1 MTVCKLIKGLRSEFF
16 RSTLQ
21 KMTNNTENSNTIS
34 RPSTPLVS
42 FMPPKPIVLVGL
54 MGCGKT
60 SIGKRLA
67 KRFDLPFCDSDQ
79 EVEEAAGC
87 SLEDIESV
95 FGEGS
100 LQNGEYKVITRLLNQ
115 PVQIIATGCLS
126 FTYEDTKRL
135 IKEKSI
141 SVWLK
146 ADLQTLLTR
155 VTGRKDRPLLEP
167 GKEEEILTNMMEQH
181 YPSFEEADVCVQTY
195 DEPANI
201 TVDRV
206 IIAMSEFI
214 RNKYP
219 DYHVLK
225 SV

>member
-1 MTVCKLIKGLRSEFF
+1 MTDNSENLK
-16 RSTLQ
+16 TP
-21 KMTNNTENSNTIS
+21 S
-34 RPSTPLVS
+34 RPPSPLVS
-42 FMPPKPIVLVGL
+42 FMPPKPVVLVGL

-87 SLEDIESV
+87 AIGEIDSV
-95 FGEGS
+95 FGDGS
-100 LQNGEYKVITRLLNQ
+100 LEKGEFKVISRLLNQ
-115 PVQIIATGCLS
+115 QVQVIATGCLS
-126 FTYEDTKRL
+126 FTYEKTRKL
-135 IKEKSI
+135 IKEKAI

-146 ADLQTLLTR
+146 ADLQTLYTR
-155 VTGRKDRPLLEP
+155 VSGRKDRPLLEP
-167 GKEEEILTNMMEQH
+167 GKEEEILTQMMNDY
-181 YPSFEEADVCVQTY
+181 YPIFEESDVSVQTY

-214 RNKYP
+214 KSNYP

>member
-1 MTVCKLIKGLRSEFF
+1 MSIGEENRKDDSISQTASKAPLRPTSP
-16 RSTLQ
+16 
-21 KMTNNTENSNTIS
+21 M
-34 RPSTPLVS
+34 VS
-42 FMPPKPIVLVGL
+42 FVPPKPVVLVGL

-87 SLEDIESV
+87 AICDIEAL
-95 FGEGS
+95 FGDGS
-100 LQNGEYKVITRLLNQ
+100 LQAGEYKVIARLLTQ
-115 PVQIIATGCLS
+115 QVQIIATGCLS
-126 FTYEDTKRL
+126 FTYENTRNL

-146 ADLQTLLTR
+146 ADLPTLFAR
-155 VTGRKDRPLLEP
+155 VTGRKDRPLLEA
-167 GKEEEILTNMMEQH
+167 GNEEEALIGMMDQY
-181 YPSFEEADVCVQTY
+181 YPLFAESDVCVQTY
-195 DEPANI
+195 DEPTNI

-206 IIAMSEFI
+206 IIAISDFI
-214 RNKYP
+214 RSQYP

>member
-1 MTVCKLIKGLRSEFF
+1 M
-16 RSTLQ
+16 
-21 KMTNNTENSNTIS
+21 
-34 RPSTPLVS
+34 S
-42 FMPPKPIVLVGL
+42 FMPPKPIVIIGL

-79 EVEEAAGC
+79 EVETAAGC
-87 SLEDIESV
+87 SIGDIDSV
-95 FGEGS
+95 FGEGA
-100 LQNGEYKVITRLLNQ
+100 LQSGEYRVLLRILGQ
-115 PVQIIATGCLS
+115 SVQVIATGCLS
-126 FTYEDTKRL
+126 FTYDETKAL
-135 IKEKSI
+135 LKEKAI

-146 ADLQTLLTR
+146 ADLQTLLLR
-155 VTGRKDRPLLEP
+155 VVGRKDRPLLEV
-167 GKEEEILTNMMEQH
+167 GREEEILTGLIDKY
-181 YPSFEEADVCVQTY
+181 YPIFAESDVCVQTY

-214 RNKYP
+214 QKSYP

>member
-1 MTVCKLIKGLRSEFF
+1 MVDNSENF
-16 RSTLQ
+16 T
-21 KMTNNTENSNTIS
+21 TPA
-34 RPSTPLVS
+34 RPTSPLVS
-42 FMPPKPIVLVGL
+42 FMPPKPVVLVGL

-79 EVEEAAGC
+79 EVELAAGC
-87 SLEDIESV
+87 SISDIDSI
-95 FGEGS
+95 FGEGALES
-100 LQNGEYKVITRLLNQ
+100 GEYRVISRLLNQ
-115 PVQIIATGCLS
+115 PVQVIATGCLS
-126 FTYEDTKRL
+126 FTYPKTQEL

-146 ADLQTLLTR
+146 ADLPTLFTR

-167 GKEEEILTNMMEQH
+167 GKEEEILKKMMDDY
-181 YPSFEEADVCVQTY
+181 YPEFEKSDVCVQTY

-214 RNKYP
+214 KSKYP

>member
-1 MTVCKLIKGLRSEFF
+1 MTDNF
-16 RSTLQ
+16 
-21 KMTNNTENSNTIS
+21 ENKATPT
-34 RPSTPLVS
+34 RPTSPLVS
-42 FMPPKPIVLVGL
+42 FLPPKPVVLIGL

-60 SIGKRLA
+60 SIGKRVA

-87 SLEDIESV
+87 ALNDIDSV
-95 FGEGS
+95 FGEGA
-100 LQNGEYKVITRLLNQ
+100 LQSGEYKVMSRLLSQ
-115 PVQIIATGCLS
+115 QVQIIATGCFS
-126 FTYEDTKRL
+126 FTYEKTKAL
-135 IKEKSI
+135 IKEKAI

-146 ADLQTLLTR
+146 ADLPTLLER

-167 GKEEEILTNMMEQH
+167 GKEEEILKQMMDDC
-181 YPSFEEADVCVQTY
+181 YPAFEETDICVQTY
-195 DEPANI
+195 DEPTNI

-206 IIAMSEFI
+206 IIAISEFI
-214 RNKYP
+214 HEQYP

>member
-1 MTVCKLIKGLRSEFF
+1 MA
-16 RSTLQ
+16 
-21 KMTNNTENSNTIS
+21 NNTENPNTIS

-42 FMPPKPIVLVGL
+42 FMPPKPVVLVGL

-87 SLEDIESV
+87 SLADIESV

-100 LQNGEYKVITRLLNQ
+100 LQSGEYKVISRLLNQ

-126 FTYEDTKRL
+126 FTYEDTKDL
-135 IKEKSI
+135 IKDKAI

-146 ADLQTLLTR
+146 ADLPTLLAR

-167 GKEEEILTNMMEQH
+167 GKEEEILVDMMSQY
-181 YPSFEEADVCVQTY
+181 YPMFEEADVCVQTY

-206 IIAMSEFI
+206 IIGMSEFI
-214 RNKYP
+214 KNKYP

>member
-1 MTVCKLIKGLRSEFF
+1 MLVSEMLEEK
-16 RSTLQ
+16 TIAPAV
-21 KMTNNTENSNTIS
+21 ENSSVPS
-34 RPSTPLVS
+34 RPMTPLVS

-79 EVEEAAGC
+79 EVEIAAGC
-87 SLEDIESV
+87 SVTDVDSI
-95 FGEGS
+95 FGEGA
-100 LQNGEYKVITRLLNQ
+100 LVAGEHKIIARLLNA
-115 PVQIIATGCLS
+115 PMQIIATGCFS
-126 FTYEDTKRL
+126 FSHENTREL
-135 IKEKSI
+135 IGSKAI

-146 ADLQTLLTR
+146 ADMATLLER
-155 VTGRKDRPLLEP
+155 VTGRKDRPLLRP
-167 GKEEEILTNMMEQH
+167 GHEEEILKKLIDEH
-181 YPSFEEADVCVQTY
+181 YPLFALSDVHVQTY
-195 DEPANI
+195 DEPTNI

-206 IIAMSEFI
+206 IIAVSEFI
-214 RNKYP
+214 KKEYP

>member
-1 MTVCKLIKGLRSEFF
+1 MVDNSENF
-16 RSTLQ
+16 T
-21 KMTNNTENSNTIS
+21 TPA
-34 RPSTPLVS
+34 RPTSPLVS
-42 FMPPKPIVLVGL
+42 FMPPKPVVLVGL

-79 EVEEAAGC
+79 EVEIAAGC
-87 SLEDIESV
+87 SISDVDSI
-95 FGEGS
+95 FGEGALES
-100 LQNGEYKVITRLLNQ
+100 GEYRVISRLLNQ
-115 PVQIIATGCLS
+115 PVQVIATGCLS
-126 FTYEDTKRL
+126 FTYEKTQEL

-146 ADLQTLLTR
+146 ADLQTLYTR

-167 GKEEEILTNMMEQH
+167 GKEEDILKKMMDDY
-181 YPSFEEADVCVQTY
+181 YPEFEKSDVCVQTY

-206 IIAMSEFI
+206 IIGMSEFI
-214 RNKYP
+214 KSKYP

>member
-1 MTVCKLIKGLRSEFF
+1 MTVNSENCV
-16 RSTLQ
+16 TP
-21 KMTNNTENSNTIS
+21 S
-34 RPSTPLVS
+34 RPASPLVS
-42 FMPPKPIVLVGL
+42 FLPPKPVVLVGL

-87 SLEDIESV
+87 AISDIDSI
-95 FGEGS
+95 FGDGA
-100 LQNGEYKVITRLLNQ
+100 LQSGEYRVLSRLLSQ
-115 PVQIIATGCLS
+115 PVQIIATGCLT
-126 FTYEDTKRL
+126 FTL
-135 IKEKSI
+135 EKTRELLMEKAI

-146 ADLQTLLTR
+146 ADLQTLFER
-155 VTGRKDRPLLEP
+155 VTGRKDRPLLED
-167 GKEEEILTNMMEQH
+167 GKEEEILKKMMDDC
-181 YPSFEEADVCVQTY
+181 YPFFEKTDICVQTY

-206 IIAMSEFI
+206 IIALSEFI
-214 RNKYP
+214 HAKYP
-219 DYHVLK
+219 DYHVLR

>member
-1 MTVCKLIKGLRSEFF
+1 M
-16 RSTLQ
+16 
-21 KMTNNTENSNTIS
+21 NNRPENPAMPS
-34 RPSTPLVS
+34 RPATPLVS

-79 EVEEAAGC
+79 EVESAAGC
-87 SLEDIESV
+87 PIGDIESI
-95 FGEGS
+95 FGEGA
-100 LQNGEYKVITRLLNQ
+100 LQTGEYKVINRLLLQ
-115 PVQIIATGCLS
+115 PVQVIATGCLS
-126 FTYEDTKRL
+126 FTYEKTKAL
-135 IKEKSI
+135 IKEKAI

-146 ADLQTLLTR
+146 ADIETLLTR
-155 VTGRKDRPLLEP
+155 VTGRKDRPLLEA
-167 GKEEEILTNMMEQH
+167 GREEEILKGLMDQY
-181 YPSFEEADVCVQTY
+181 YPIFEDSDVCVQTY

-206 IIAMSEFI
+206 IIGMSEFI
-214 RNKYP
+214 KNNYP

>member
-1 MTVCKLIKGLRSEFF
+1 MNEPL
-16 RSTLQ
+16 
-21 KMTNNTENSNTIS
+21 ENSSSPPS
-34 RPSTPLVS
+34 RPISPLVS
-42 FMPPKPIVLVGL
+42 FVPPKPVVLIGL

-67 KRFDLPFCDSDQ
+67 KRLDLPFCDSDF
-79 EVEEAAGC
+79 EVETAAGC
-87 SLEDIESV
+87 SIGDIEDF
-95 FGEGS
+95 FGEGA
-100 LQNGEYKVITRLLNQ
+100 LEAGEYKVLQRLLGQ
-115 PVQIIATGCLS
+115 QTQVIATGCLS
-126 FTYEDTKRL
+126 FIGESSRSL

-155 VTGRKDRPLLEP
+155 VTGRKDRPLLEC
-167 GKEEEILTNMMEQH
+167 GKEEETLTRMMGDH
-181 YPSFEEADVCVQTY
+181 YPIFEQSDVCVQTY

-206 IIAMSEFI
+206 IIAISEFI
-214 RNKYP
+214 RKEYP